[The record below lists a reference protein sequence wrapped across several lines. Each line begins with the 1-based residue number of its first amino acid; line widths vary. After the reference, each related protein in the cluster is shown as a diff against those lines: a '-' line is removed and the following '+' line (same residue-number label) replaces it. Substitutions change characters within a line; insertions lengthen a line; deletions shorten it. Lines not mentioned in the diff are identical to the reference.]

1 MKIVKLQAE
10 NIKKLVA
17 VEITP
22 QGNVVQITGR
32 NAQGKSSVL
41 DAIWMALGGKQA
53 VPDEPIRRGAEK
65 GRVRLDLGD
74 IVVERRFT
82 EKGSSLI
89 VESKDGARFQSPQ
102 TLLDGLVGRL
112 SFDPCAFM
120 RMDARHQFC
129 TIRDLVG
136 LDFTE
141 LDENRRRAYEQR
153 TDTNRE
159 IKRLEARAEAI
170 IVPADAP
177 DVEENATELL
187 NEINRAIH
195 LNRQNDS
202 NRQLLGQK
210 RARAAELK
218 RQIESLQAEY
228 NAIVEEGARLA
239 DQIAAQEDI
248 DIVPLQTR
256 LETIE
261 SRNKAARAKAERRAI
276 EDQLEDLRRTEQ
288 TLTARIEDID
298 GQKKWALESAD
309 FPLPGLSFAD
319 EVVTYNGLPLAQASS
334 AEQLRVSLAMAMALN
349 PKIRVIN
356 IKDGSLLDPESMK
369 VIEELAREKD
379 YQVWCE
385 VVDTSGKVGVYIE
398 DGQVAAV
405 DGEAA

>member
-22 QGNVVQITGR
+22 HGNVVKITGR

-53 VPDEPIRRGAEK
+53 APDEPVRRGAEK

-74 IVVERRFT
+74 IIVERRFT
-82 EKGSSLI
+82 EGGSSLI

-120 RMDARHQFC
+120 RMDPKHQFD
-129 TIRDLVG
+129 TVRELVG
-136 LDFTE
+136 LDFTA
-141 LDENRRRAYEQR
+141 LDKARGSYYEQR
-153 TDTNRE
+153 TEVNRD
-159 IKRLEARAEAI
+159 IKRQQARVDAI
-170 IVPADAP
+170 TVPDDAP
-177 DVEENATELL
+177 DAEDNATELL
-187 NEINRAIH
+187 NEINQAIH
-195 LNRQNDS
+195 TNQTNES
-202 NRQLLGQK
+202 NRQAVRSK
-210 RARAAELK
+210 RVRAQELK
-218 RQIESLQAEY
+218 RQIETLQAEC
-228 NAIVEEGARLA
+228 NAIVEEGTQLSDRLA
-239 DQIAAQEDI
+239 ITPDI
-248 DIVPLQTR
+248 DIVPLQAR

-276 EDQLEDLRRTEQ
+276 DDNLKELRESER

-298 GQKKWALESAD
+298 SQKKWALESAD
-309 FPLPGLSFAD
+309 FPLSGMSFVD
-319 EVVTYNGLPLAQASS
+319 DVVTYNGMPLAQASS

-349 PKIRVIN
+349 PKIRVIH
-356 IKDGSLLDPESMK
+356 IKDGSLLDPDSMK
-369 VIEELAREKD
+369 VIEELARDKD

-385 VVDTSGKVGVYIE
+385 IVDTTGKVGVFIE
-398 DGQVAAV
+398 DGQVVAV
-405 DGEAA
+405 DGVAA